1 MLFQKRIN
9 AQGVLEDIN
18 DLWIDV
24 KKDVSSNEWKISGSR
39 KLTQF
44 ESDWA
49 PGEPQNDA
57 NGLLNCAYMSRAD
70 G

>member
-1 MLFQKRIN
+1 MN
-9 AQGVLEDIN
+9 GQGVLEDIN

-24 KKDVSSNEWKISGSR
+24 KKDISTGVWKISGVR
-39 KLTQF
+39 ELTKF

-57 NGLLNCAYMSRAD
+57 NGLLSCAYMSRAE

>member
-1 MLFQKRIN
+1 MN
-9 AQGVLEDIN
+9 GQGVLEDIN

-24 KKDVSSNEWKISGSR
+24 KKDISTGVWKISGVR
-39 KLTQF
+39 ELTKF

-49 PGEPQNDA
+49 PGEPQEDA
-57 NGLLNCAYMSRAD
+57 NGLLNCAYMSRAE